1 MIVFFALPM
10 ALTLVWS
17 VFERT
22 RFWMEPGFTLLA
34 YDNFFNSARVESFL
48 YSMVHSAIAVVIS
61 FVLGFP
67 IAVFVR
73 RRVPPTAQHQVIL
86 LFLLPFMISEL
97 IRLFSLRPVLGRY
110 GLVNGVLAS
119 LYNAGQASI
128 NWSYGAIW
136 GQGEA
141 LLTAPFEPVSILLY
155 TNVGVIIGE
164 VLSFLPF
171 MVFASFLAMEAVQ
184 YYIFELCEDLGVGPL
199 RTLFHIVVP
208 LAAPGIFSG
217 AVFIFINGL
226 GGGLI
231 PDILGGPGSVNAG
244 LIVLDSITALDFP
257 LAMAISAIMLA
268 TLVVLLYIGH
278 RLFDLTKIL
287 EPMRGA

>member
-119 LYNAGQASI
+119 LYNAGQACI

-141 LLTAPFEPVSILLY
+141 LLTAPFEPVGSPDSVTLLP
-155 TNVGVIIGE
+155 V
-164 VLSFLPF
+164 S
-171 MVFASFLAMEAVQ
+171 
-184 YYIFELCEDLGVGPL
+184 
-199 RTLFHIVVP
+199 
-208 LAAPGIFSG
+208 
-217 AVFIFINGL
+217 
-226 GGGLI
+226 
-231 PDILGGPGSVNAG
+231 
-244 LIVLDSITALDFP
+244 
-257 LAMAISAIMLA
+257 A
-268 TLVVLLYIGH
+268 TLASGVRSDRFPSAPVESMNDVMKCDVSNTSIW
-278 RLFDLTKIL
+278 
-287 EPMRGA
+287 